1 MCIRDRANST
11 RNCMSGCNIKTY
23 NLRNYR
29 FYQRRAG
36 SIHEIPPGYLPVLQ
50 NCSIFSFCHYHLNV
64 IYQNTTGQGFH
75 NIRNICG
82 RSNVSFQGY
91 KPIGNFSKQEYFNI
105 LFDFIPLCAG
115 NSACFDYSKIF
126 YRSCLDWLGL
136 LWKLNLNFK
145 ELKIKKILVSQPEPL
160 NPKSPYF
167 ELARKYNLKVDFK
180 PFNQVE
186 GVSSKDFR
194 QQKINILDFTAVIFT
209 SKTGIDHFFR
219 ICNELRTVVPDTMK
233 YFCIT
238 ENVAFYL
245 QKYIV
250 YRKRKIFHGKAKFQ
264 DLIDVIIKHRE
275 DNFFV
280 PLSEPHNAEIPESLD
295 KNSIKYTIGTLY
307 KTISTD
313 FSNLTEFDYDILV
326 FYSPSGIKSLKENFP
341 GFVQGDIKIAAF
353 GPTTACA
360 VESEG
365 LRLDINAPNPKAPSM
380 TMALDDFL
388 KEYNKN
394 LR

>member
-1 MCIRDRANST
+1 MKIR
-11 RNCMSGCNIKTY
+11 
-23 NLRNYR
+23 
-29 FYQRRAG
+29 
-36 SIHEIPPGYLPVLQ
+36 
-50 NCSIFSFCHYHLNV
+50 
-64 IYQNTTGQGFH
+64 
-75 NIRNICG
+75 
-82 RSNVSFQGY
+82 
-91 KPIGNFSKQEYFNI
+91 
-105 LFDFIPLCAG
+105 
-115 NSACFDYSKIF
+115 
-126 YRSCLDWLGL
+126 
-136 LWKLNLNFK
+136 
-145 ELKIKKILVSQPEPL
+145 KILVSQPEPL

-167 ELARKYNLKVDFK
+167 ELARKYNLKVDFI
-180 PFNQVE
+180 PFVEVE
-186 GVSSKDFR
+186 GISSKDFR

-219 ICNELRTVVPDTMK
+219 ICNELRAVVPDTMK

-264 DLIDVIIKHRE
+264 DLIDVIVKHRE

-280 PLSEPHNAEIPESLD
+280 PLSEPHNAEIPELLD
-295 KNSIKYTIGTLY
+295 KNGIKHTIGTLY
-307 KTISTD
+307 KTISTNFATKD
-313 FSNLTEFDYDILV
+313 FDYDILV

-341 GFVQGDIKIAAF
+341 GFIQGNIKIAAF

-360 VESEG
+360 VVSEG
-365 LRLDINAPNPKAPSM
+365 LRLDIDAPNPKAPSM

-388 KEYNKN
+388 KEHNRN